1 MEGRWINTT
10 AELSDRCAGKK
21 KKMRRMHTE
30 PEKRGDTR
38 VLLTRPTRR
47 LMRVEPPSNPAQTC
61 RPPSLSPVRPQ
72 AAELV
77 RASAYDAQGVRR
89 GAPRAERAPKKI
101 LRVVE
106 G

>member
-1 MEGRWINTT
+1 MVR
-10 AELSDRCAGKK
+10 D
-21 KKMRRMHTE
+21 
-30 PEKRGDTR
+30 
-38 VLLTRPTRR
+38 
-47 LMRVEPPSNPAQTC
+47 PSIVS
-61 RPPSLSPVRPQ
+61 PSLPGVHSVRPEPV
-72 AAELV
+72 APCTPSCRTHV

>member
-1 MEGRWINTT
+1 MLESLQNDKVRKHIGVQKKWIVHSYST
-10 AELSDRCAGKK
+10 SDAVG
-21 KKMRRMHTE
+21 
-30 PEKRGDTR
+30 PVGARG
-38 VLLTRPTRR
+38 
-47 LMRVEPPSNPAQTC
+47 
-61 RPPSLSPVRPQ
+61 SLSPTRAHHTRHITRHIAASPPTCHEPIWLQ
-72 AAELV
+72 AAEHV